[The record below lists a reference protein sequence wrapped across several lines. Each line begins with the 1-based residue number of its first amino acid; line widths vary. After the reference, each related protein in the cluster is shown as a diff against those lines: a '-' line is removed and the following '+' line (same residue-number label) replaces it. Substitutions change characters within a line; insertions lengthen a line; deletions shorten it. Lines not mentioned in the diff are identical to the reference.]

1 MGKTLNIESVQ
12 TAMREHGLNQARIA
26 KEIGVSRA
34 AVTKWLTLEGFPR
47 PDKLLKLGMLLKLS
61 FKQLVEES
69 GDPMEPVVAF
79 RRKGGRKTT
88 QDHLERAKHMGL
100 LLRQLATSLPFDQ
113 LASPATLRNP
123 VCEYRYLQQ
132 VAQKI
137 RQEINVPDTKPVQF
151 RDLIDQFAKL
161 HAVII
166 PVLWGDKRHHENA
179 LHVYLPDSMTTWV
192 YLNLDSNIH
201 DFKFWMA
208 HELGHVYAPKL
219 CEDAGEDFADAFA
232 QTLLF
237 PEASARM
244 AHDVLSKVRG
254 KGARINRIKDIA
266 QDYGISP
273 TTVNLALEEYAREHD
288 VESVDVGKD
297 IYAASTNFNKEFR
310 TVSGLLFPQIPPSAK
325 QYISACREDFQ
336 SPFFDALQRY
346 VRSASVSAGFVETV
360 LQLPLRDAREIV
372 EELR

>member
-1 MGKTLNIESVQ
+1 
-12 TAMREHGLNQARIA
+12 MREHGLNQARIA
-26 KEIGVSRA
+26 NEIGVSRT
-34 AVTKWLTLEGFPR
+34 AVTKWLNLEDFPR

-61 FKQLVEES
+61 FKQLVEDF

-88 QDHLERAKHMGL
+88 QDHLERAKHMGM
-100 LLRQLATSLPFDQ
+100 LLRQLASSLPFDQ
-113 LASPATLRNP
+113 LASPATLREP

-151 RDLIDQFAKL
+151 RDLIEQFAQL

-166 PVLWGDKRHHENA
+166 PVLWGDKGHHENA

-237 PEASARM
+237 PEASARTV
-244 AHDVLSKVRG
+244 HDDLRKIRG
-254 KGARINRIKDIA
+254 KGARINRIKGIA

-273 TTVNLALEEYAREHD
+273 TTVNLALERYARERG
-288 VESVDVGKD
+288 VEAVDVGKD
-297 IYAASTNFNKEFR
+297 IYAAAMNFNKEFR
-310 TVSGLLFPQIPPSAK
+310 TVSEILFPQIPPSAK
-325 QYISACREDFQ
+325 QYISVCREAFQ

-346 VRSASVSAGFVETV
+346 VRSTNVSAGFVETV